1 MSSAFTREEEVQ
13 TMDADVDNR
22 QGTTVDLA
30 PCNFDGTFRN
40 PCFWILIGILGTLGV
55 QYIFTKTTKQ

>member
-1 MSSAFTREEEVQ
+1 MSSPFTREEEVQ
-13 TMDADVDNR
+13 TIDADVDNR
-22 QGTTVDLA
+22 QTSVDLA
-30 PCNFDGTFRN
+30 PCNFSGTLRN